1 MIYQASEWWSS
12 PSHYTIISP
21 DLHPHDL
28 PSLRVVVP
36 VVPVVPVSPTCAGW
50 GRGVPGGGGGVSHDV
65 QGDTA
70 DRVGAFA
77 QQLVADITRE
87 RTASTEAER
96 LGADVPMAVGL
107 ARRRRTRHLWK
118 GDNVDS
124 RTGESDVLNLV
135 KRHFISHN
143 Y

>member
-1 MIYQASEWWSS
+1 M
-12 PSHYTIISP
+12 
-21 DLHPHDL
+21 
-28 PSLRVVVP
+28 
-36 VVPVVPVSPTCAGW
+36 
-50 GRGVPGGGGGVSHDV
+50 

-77 QQLVADITRE
+77 QQLVADVTRE